1 MTKQEVLDAI
11 DCINCYQYDEM
22 CNTERYYLCRPSCN
36 DCVGFDKAKIILCDF
51 VGLMIDHL
59 KEEEDEEPEEPEDNE
74 LAPCPKC
81 GKETLKCVAFLDGA
95 FTSGMLIRCDS
106 CGHQFPHQTPREYID
121 YCLWD
126 DDPSVE
132 KYNNY
137 MREHFPEMVMKVEKL
152 SDHLEVIGKD
162 DKAEKSSCEEKDT
175 ATPKA

>member
-1 MTKQEVLDAI
+1 MTLEFTEKELQDLDRCVLDMIRRLGNLEDPRIEEFEALDEKLSKALGIEPTGFKVWTETVKSSI
-11 DCINCYQYDEM
+11 DQFI
-22 CNTERYYLCRPSCN
+22 
-36 DCVGFDKAKIILCDF
+36 CD
-51 VGLMIDHL
+51 D
-59 KEEEDEEPEEPEDNE
+59 DEEPEEPEDNE

-162 DKAEKSSCEEKDT
+162 DKAEKSS
-175 ATPKA
+175 